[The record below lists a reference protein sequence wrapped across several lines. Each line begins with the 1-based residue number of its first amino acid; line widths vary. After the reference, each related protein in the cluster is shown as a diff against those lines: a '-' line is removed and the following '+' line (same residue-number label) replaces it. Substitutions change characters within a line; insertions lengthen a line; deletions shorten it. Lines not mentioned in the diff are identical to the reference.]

1 MEQSNQGA
9 GTGTITLPYGRE
21 TQTLDLSRHHV
32 LGVLQAGGGTSG
44 EVVAESAVIEHALDH
59 PIGRPPL
66 HLMLRATD
74 TVCIVISDITRA
86 WQRMH
91 VFLPLLVERINAA
104 GVPDSQI
111 RFLCATGSHRLITE
125 AEGHTLLGPELSRR
139 FSVISHNCHDESQL
153 TTVGTTS
160 YGTKVRLNRMAM
172 EADHLILTGG
182 IVFHDLAGWGG
193 GKKSIVPGIAAYDT
207 IMANHALSLGDTPG
221 SGIHQCVRCGSIE
234 GNRLNADMQE
244 AAVMVDPSF
253 ILNVIVNDQGTIGAA
268 VAGHYLEAFEEGKRL
283 LDLSDRVPIERLGR
297 LAVASVGGFP
307 KDINFY
313 QSTKALS
320 SAKEAVEKGGVILL
334 LCQCEDG
341 VGHPEVSQLLTEFNS
356 HAAREMEM
364 RRAFTVSKFAG
375 FLASQTAEDYEVYCV
390 TDLDPEILTGI
401 GFQVY
406 RRASEALQ
414 AIEARYGTGL
424 ETYVVPSASNVLPG
438 LVMPSAPKSV

>member
-1 MEQSNQGA
+1 MDQMNQGA
-9 GTGTITLPYGRE
+9 GNGIITLSYGRE
-21 TQTLDLSRHHV
+21 TQTLDLSQHQL
-32 LGVLQAGGGTSG
+32 LGILQAGGSDTS
-44 EVVAESAVIEHALDH
+44 EAVAETAVVQHALDH

-66 HLMLRATD
+66 SLMLKPEE

-91 VFLPLLVERINAA
+91 VSLPLLVERINAA
-104 GVPDSQI
+104 GIPDSQI
-111 RFLCATGSHRLITE
+111 HFLCATGSHRLMTE
-125 AEGHTLLGPELSRR
+125 AEGQTLLGEELSRR
-139 FSVISHNCHDESQL
+139 FQVISHDCHDESQL

-160 YGTKVRLNRMAM
+160 FGTVVRLNRMAL

-207 IMANHALSLGDTPG
+207 IMANHSLSLGDTPG
-221 SGIHQCVRCGSIE
+221 SGIHECVRCGSIE

-244 AAVMVDPSF
+244 AADMVNPSF

-283 LDLSDRVPIERLGR
+283 LDLTDRVAIGRLAR

-341 VGHPEVSQLLTEFNS
+341 VGHPEVSQLLTEFDS
-356 HAAREMEM
+356 HNAREMEM

-375 FLASQTAEDYEVYCV
+375 FLASQTAEDYEVFCV

-401 GFQVY
+401 GFQVH
-406 RRASEALQ
+406 RQASEALK

-424 ETYVVPSASNVLPG
+424 ETYVIPSASNVLPG
-438 LVMPSAPKSV
+438 LVTMPAQSSC